1 MKRYSTKICLKGPIT
16 NGHGTGWANGGEF
29 LKRIMDSD
37 GAGPTDTLLSAEN
50 KEPKM
55 SRKIQECI
63 LSHDAFLARDR
74 VPHAGAT

>member
-1 MKRYSTKICLKGPIT
+1 MICLKGPIM
-16 NGHGTGWANGGEF
+16 NGCGTGWANGGKF
-29 LKRIMDSD
+29 LKRIMDYD
-37 GAGPTDTLLSAEN
+37 GVGPTDTLHFAEN

-63 LSHDAFLARDR
+63 LSHYALLARDR